1 MPVRSY
7 LFSFQKVLLTT
18 ISMHGN
24 KFVLLSFSLLI
35 PLSICLGQD
44 IESMGRS
51 LVNQYL
57 VIQNEEERENILKTL
72 DGLKVRFDKIKD
84 WVRVSAHYTPQQP
97 GLHRELVPVGEKKGE
112 YFAYIPSSYV
122 TDRPWPVVLAL
133 HGVGSS
139 GYGQVMTW
147 LKSSAHNDEF
157 IFIAPT
163 YGSGLW
169 WDEEAERFVLSVLDK
184 VKQDYHIDTNRIYL
198 TGFSSGGHG
207 VWYFALR
214 YPSLFAAINPIAA
227 ECPLPS
233 LLVNLEHVPVYII
246 HGTRDA
252 VIPVEAARDASSRL
266 EKLNYKV
273 VYKELPDLKHQ
284 FPVNEIDNVLDRFR
298 MHKRSP
304 YPKRMKFSTE
314 STKYPSS
321 YWTEI
326 TEFSELVGQVSGV
339 RRDITGRLVR
349 PEGFSET
356 ATIEAE
362 IKEESN
368 EVYLTT
374 HGVKALR
381 LYLEEE
387 LINMGR
393 PLRVYINGKA
403 VYFEKAE
410 RRVRTILD
418 TVKRRNDRE
427 ALFSAYLDL
436 RVPSE

>member
-1 MPVRSY
+1 MKTIFFY
-7 LFSFQKVLLTT
+7 HKLLLTM
-18 ISMHGN
+18 ISMRGYPLILLL
-24 KFVLLSFSLLI
+24 FALLLLSSF
-35 PLSICLGQD
+35 CLGQD
-44 IESMGRS
+44 IESNARS
-51 LVNQYL
+51 LVNKYL
-57 VIQNEEERENILKTL
+57 ESTNGEEREDILKAL
-72 DGLKVRFDKIKD
+72 EGLRIDFNKIKE
-84 WVRVSAHYTPQQP
+84 WVKVPANYMPQQS
-97 GLHRELVPVGEKKGE
+97 GLHRELAPVGEKKGE

-133 HGVGSS
+133 HGVGGS

-169 WDEEAERFVLSVLDK
+169 WNEEAERLVLSVLDK

-214 YPSLFAAINPIAA
+214 YSSLFAAINPIAA

-246 HGTRDA
+246 HGTRDT

-273 VYKELPDLKHQ
+273 VYKELPDQNHQ
-284 FPVNEIDNVLDRFR
+284 FPVNEIAKVLDWFR
-298 MHKRSP
+298 MHKRSL
-304 YPKRMKFSTE
+304 YPKRMKFFTE
-314 STKYPSS
+314 STKYPFS

-326 TEFSELVGQVSGV
+326 TEFSELVGQVFKV
-339 RRDITGRLVR
+339 HRDVSGRLVR

-362 IKEESN
+362 IKEENN

-387 LINMGR
+387 LIDMER

-403 VYFEKAE
+403 VYFEKVK
-410 RRVRTILD
+410 RSVRTILD